1 VAARGRGGTLGRL
14 QPSTNGSLFISAPQC
29 RTRCGLYGSTITKKK
44 KAQALPPSLLLMP
57 QPPADENLT
66 EQPRRG
72 KSEKTIQHTHKNAQ
86 QNLGFLLTLIFLIT
100 TGARN
105 PSSYMPSFA

>member
-1 VAARGRGGTLGRL
+1 LQAVAARGRGGTLGRL

-72 KSEKTIQHTHKNAQ
+72 KRRKSEKTIQHTQKKRTTEF
-86 QNLGFLLTLIFLIT
+86 GFSFNLIF
-100 TGARN
+100 
-105 PSSYMPSFA
+105 